1 MTAGMMTWGAP
12 HGTRYVRHARGWCAY
27 GARFSGAPRGKL
39 PCASGRH
46 ARVRRRPVRVPRTY
60 GTAAARVNVNTTED
74 VVEYG
79 LVVRVGVEGR
89 RGEGHQAREHLVR
102 VRVGVRVR
110 VRVGVGVRVRV
121 RVRWSCSTSV
131 SANCRLVPGPCEV
144 TTLPST
150 TRGESTQL
158 EAEET

>member
-1 MTAGMMTWGAP
+1 MMTWGAP

-27 GARFSGAPRGKL
+27 GARFSGGPRGKL

-121 RVRWSCSTSV
+121 WSRVGRVGVRTAEC
-131 SANCRLVPGPCEV
+131 G
-144 TTLPST
+144 PST
-150 TRGESTQL
+150 HASTGDS
-158 EAEET
+158 APPSIDCPPNARSCGDASWW